1 MRPLS
6 LHITFLLALVALTAC
21 RPTAPQRPSYR
32 SGQGAATNQVD
43 SALLGMLELND
54 RMREEA
60 DHQLAQIA
68 TEGMV
73 REDGGFWIQG
83 LHDIDEGL
91 ADGTEI
97 TLHTLIYDL
106 DSTLLRDDKCNFHVG
121 QEHLIPAIV
130 EVLPMAHIGDSLTL
144 LVPWYAGYGVTGTNG
159 IPGYTNL
166 RIEMNILNP

>member
-43 SALLGMLELND
+43 SALLGMLELNE

-68 TEGMV
+68 TAGMV
-73 REDGGFWIQG
+73 REDGGFWVQG

-91 ADGTEI
+91 TDGTQI
-97 TLHTLIYDL
+97 TLHTMVYDL
-106 DSTLLRDDKCNFHVG
+106 DSTLLRDDQRTMKVG
-121 QEHLIPAIV
+121 SENLIPAV
-130 EVLPMAHIGDSLTL
+130 AEVLPMAHIGDTLTL
-144 LVPWYAGYGVTGTNG
+144 LVPWYVGYGISGTNG